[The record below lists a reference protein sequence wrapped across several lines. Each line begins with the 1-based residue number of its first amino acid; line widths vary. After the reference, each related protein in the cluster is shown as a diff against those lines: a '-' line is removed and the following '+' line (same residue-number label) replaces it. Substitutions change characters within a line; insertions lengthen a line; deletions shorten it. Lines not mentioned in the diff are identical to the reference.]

1 MQITIGEL
9 YEASAALQVLATK
22 EVPIKSALKVRR
34 LARAVRDHVTDA
46 NAEREKLIDKYG
58 QKDEDGQLAREGDTI
73 RLASPEE
80 FQAAWTALLA
90 ETVEIEDKLVL
101 HVADLGDSI
110 QIEPGVLLGLGDL
123 LEDSDVDV

>member
-22 EVPIKSALKVRR
+22 EVPLSGALRVRR

-73 RLASPEE
+73 RLAFPQE
-80 FQAAWTALLA
+80 FQSAWGELLA
-90 ETVEIEDKLVL
+90 ENVEIEDKLVL

-123 LEDSDVDV
+123 LEDSDVDA